1 MARPQKP
8 FQKMQKPGSGNSV
21 SRTLFEGKIKDTMVI
36 ILLRDRTATR
46 LSNDLNWKR
55 LRERAQLWRVM
66 LCVKNY

>member
-8 FQKMQKPGSGNSV
+8 FQKMQKAGSGNSV